1 MKEKEKLQDNADKTT
16 IMHDSQSTGITRY
29 YRNIDQDNKEA
40 HSSPIRK
47 IQEIFFGWLSCGI
60 S

>member
-16 IMHDSQSTGITRY
+16 IMHDSQSTGITRC

-40 HSSPIRK
+40 HSFPIRK
-47 IQEIFFGWLSCGI
+47 IQEIFFAG
-60 S
+60 